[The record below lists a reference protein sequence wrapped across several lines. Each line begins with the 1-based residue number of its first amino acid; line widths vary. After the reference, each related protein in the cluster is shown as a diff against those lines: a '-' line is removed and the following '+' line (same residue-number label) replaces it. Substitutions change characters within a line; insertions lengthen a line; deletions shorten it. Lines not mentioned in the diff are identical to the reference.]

1 MRLMTRSPKPL
12 SPQQSQRPR
21 RPPSHAVAADAPR
34 QPSVARLLKIRTI
47 LAAAEHNF
55 AQLGFEGAS
64 LEIIAQDVGISRHN
78 LLYYFPSKE
87 ALYREVLDDVLTQWL
102 QGMSDLLR
110 GDNPASALR
119 TYIAAKLA
127 SSRDRPSGAKVF
139 AKEIMAGAPYFADAI
154 RQRVA
159 PALRE
164 DVAAFARWA
173 DEGKIARVDFTH
185 LLFILWSVTQ
195 AYAEQQAQFAL
206 LLGKRALDAH
216 DFGQAEELLSRMV
229 LATLQPAPCP

>member
-1 MRLMTRSPKPL
+1 LR
-12 SPQQSQRPR
+12 
-21 RPPSHAVAADAPR
+21 
-34 QPSVARLLKIRTI
+34 KIRTI
-47 LAAAEHNF
+47 LEAAERNF

-64 LEIIAQDVGISRHN
+64 LEVIAQDVGISRHS

-110 GDNPASALR
+110 GDDPAAALR

-159 PALRE
+159 PALRD

-206 LLGKRALDAH
+206 LLGKRALDAQ
-216 DFGQAEELLSRMV
+216 DFGQAEALLSHMV
-229 LATLQPAPCP
+229 LATLQPAPRA